1 MGKSS
6 SNPGSVVILELKGS
20 IGRGRYLSFET
31 SKKKIDQAFGVENLQ
46 AVLLEISSPGGSSFE
61 TEQIAEY
68 LEAMM
73 TRTKIPVI
81 SFVLD
86 QALSGGYWLACS
98 GIEIYATGR
107 LSMVGSIG
115 VIMEYYNFDKLKEQ
129 LGLEK
134 KTITSGEMKDLMNS
148 EDGEERL
155 QAITEEIHQIF
166 IKTVETSRGDRL
178 RAEDQ
183 DIFNGDLWLAE
194 QALKLGLIDGIQTS
208 AEFIAENFTDDTKIF
223 RIKVQEMNF
232 ANLLKNIL

>member
-1 MGKSS
+1 MRTFF
-6 SNPGSVVILELKGS
+6 SNPETVVILELKGE
-20 IGRGRYLSFET
+20 IGKSLSFET
-31 SKKKIDQAFGVENLQ
+31 AKKMIDQAFEVNNLQ
-46 AVLLEISSPGGSSFE
+46 AVLLEISSPGGSAVE

-115 VIMEYYNFDKLKEQ
+115 VIMEYYNYDKLKEQ

-155 QAITEEIHQIF
+155 QAIAEEIHQIF
-166 IKTVETSRGDRL
+166 IKTVEASRGDRL

-208 AEFIAENFTDDTKIF
+208 EEYIAENFTDDTKIF
-223 RIKVQEMNF
+223 RIKVPEMDF